1 MQKIEFVFKGK
12 KMSHEFFFGIK
23 EGING
28 FSIKDER
35 GVSHDCLLNG
45 NELCIYGQ
53 DSDFLVERVYA
64 KVV

>member
-1 MQKIEFVFKGK
+1 MQKIEFTFKGK

-45 NELCIYGQ
+45 NELSIYGQ